1 MNNDVKTVTELV
13 QKAVEMGFYVVDP
26 KDPTNANKVVYC
38 IDGSNILPAA
48 PPAPPLSGQMLPAP
62 ATQEILGNFCSLLV
76 ILMYIRLYP
85 RCLNVPVTAA
95 HVWCG
100 SHRWWTYLQT
110 FCLQSKF
117 AESLHSNSLLH
128 HCLCS
133 RLARGASW
141 VPLVTLGASW
151 TRLGPP
157 GCLLGA
163 PGCLQRTLRV
173 ATCICQLAE

>member
-1 MNNDVKTVTELV
+1 MDGDESEVIEGTWSVLLKLMNNDVKTVTELV
-13 QKAVEMGFYVVDP
+13 QKAVELGLYMVDA
-26 KDPTNANKVVYC
+26 KDPTNANKVVYYV
-38 IDGSNILPAA
+38 DGSNILPAA
-48 PPAPPLSGQMLPAP
+48 PPAPPLSGQILRAP

-117 AESLHSNSLLH
+117 KESLHSNS
-128 HCLCS
+128 
-133 RLARGASW
+133 
-141 VPLVTLGASW
+141 
-151 TRLGPP
+151 
-157 GCLLGA
+157 
-163 PGCLQRTLRV
+163 
-173 ATCICQLAE
+173 